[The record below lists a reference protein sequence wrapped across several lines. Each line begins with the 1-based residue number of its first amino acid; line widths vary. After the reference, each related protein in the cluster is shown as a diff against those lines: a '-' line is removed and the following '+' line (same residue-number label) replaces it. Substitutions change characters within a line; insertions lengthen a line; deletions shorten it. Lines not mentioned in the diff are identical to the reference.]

1 LGFAPI
7 EAPRVCILRSRHGRE
22 LSRRPSRTLELL
34 PDVSWGFYA
43 LQPRKKEDVVMTDLK
58 TGTILSG
65 RPGSGAHRVVALCGP
80 YLSGKT
86 SLLESLLFAMG
97 AIGRRGSTRAG
108 TSVGDGA
115 LEARKRSM
123 GTEINIAS
131 VEYLGDHWTFLD
143 APGSIEFQHDSFAAL
158 AVCDVA
164 VVVCEPSPERIVA
177 LSPLVK
183 YIEDHHI
190 PHLFFINKIDS
201 AERRVRDMLAAL
213 QTVSSRKLVLRQ
225 VPIRRPTADGG
236 EETIGYVDLVSER
249 AYRYKTSG
257 ASDLIEMPAEILPRE
272 SEARREMLETLSEF
286 DDALLEQLIEDV
298 APEKS
303 LIYRDLHDEFGA
315 DQIAPVL
322 IGAGDRENGVRRLL
336 KALRH
341 DAPFV
346 AETAKRRDLPSNGV
360 AMAECF
366 KVLHQAHAGKLSL
379 CRVWSGAL
387 TEGQSLGGQR
397 IGSLF
402 RPFGQRL
409 DKLGEAKA
417 GEIVALAK
425 IDSLSGGQSISAS
438 GIRPVADFP
447 PADPPVFAVALSA
460 KNRNDEVKLSG
471 ALHKIAEEDPSLAYE
486 ARAETHE
493 LLLRGQGEMHLKVA
507 VEKLAGRYNVA
518 VETVPPRVAYRET
531 IQAGAS
537 QHARYKRQTG
547 GHGQF
552 ADIKVEIRPLP
563 RGSGFRFVDKIVGG
577 VVPRNFI
584 PAVEEGLVD
593 YLKEGP
599 LGQPVVD
606 LEVSLVDG
614 QYHAVDSSEM
624 SFKMAAR
631 IAMSEA
637 MPKCRPVLLE
647 PILKVTVA
655 APSDSTSR
663 IQRLIS
669 GRRGQLLGY
678 DTRPGWP
685 GWDEVAA
692 LMPEAEVADMI
703 VEIRSVTQGVG
714 TYRTEFD
721 HLQELVGRTAERIVE
736 ETKKRAAA

>member
-1 LGFAPI
+1 MNDI
-7 EAPRVCILRSRHGRE
+7 KSETI
-22 LSRRPSRTLELL
+22 
-34 PDVSWGFYA
+34 
-43 LQPRKKEDVVMTDLK
+43 
-58 TGTILSG
+58 TGG

-86 SLLESLLFAMG
+86 SLLESILYATG

-108 TSVGDGA
+108 TSIGDGA
-115 LEARKRSM
+115 AEARKRGM
-123 GTEINIAS
+123 GTEINVAS
-131 VEYLGDHWTFLD
+131 VDYLGDQWSFLD
-143 APGSIEFQHDSFAAL
+143 VPGSIEFQHDAFAAL
-158 AVCDVA
+158 AVCDAA
-164 VVVCEPSPERIVA
+164 VLVCEPSPERVVA
-177 LSPLVK
+177 LTPLLK
-183 YIEDHHI
+183 YIEDNHI
-190 PHLFFINKIDS
+190 PHIIFVNKIDS
-201 AERRVRDMLAAL
+201 AQVRVRDMLGAL
-213 QTVSSRKLVLRQ
+213 QAVSARKLVLRQ
-225 VPIRRPTADGG
+225 VPIRRPTSDGG

-272 SEARREMLETLSEF
+272 ADARREMLETLSEF
-286 DDALLEQLIEDV
+286 DDTLLEQLIEDI

-303 LIYRDLHDEFGA
+303 LIYRDLHDEFGS
-315 DQIAPVL
+315 DQIVPVL
-322 IGAGDRENGVRRLL
+322 LGAGDRENGVRRLL

-341 DAPFV
+341 DTPFV
-346 AETAKRRDLPSNGV
+346 AVTAERRTLPSNGV

-366 KVLHQAHAGKLSL
+366 KVLHQSHAGKLSL
-379 CRVWSGAL
+379 CRVWSGTL
-387 TEGQSLGGQR
+387 SEGQNIGGQR
-397 IGSLF
+397 VGTLL

-409 DKLGEAKA
+409 DKISEAKA

-425 IDSLSGGQSISAS
+425 VDVLSAGQSLAAA
-438 GIRPVADFP
+438 GIAPTVDFP
-447 PADPPVFAVALSA
+447 AAVPSVFALSLAA

-471 ALHKIAEEDPSLAYE
+471 ALHKIVEEDPSLSFE
-486 ARAETHE
+486 ARGETHE
-493 LLLRGQGEMHLKVA
+493 LLIKGQGEMHLKVA
-507 VEKLAGRYNVA
+507 VDKLAGRYNVA
-518 VETVPPRVAYRET
+518 VETTTPRVAYRET
-531 IQAGAS
+531 IQAGTQ

-552 ADIKVEIRPLP
+552 ADIKVEIKPLP

-584 PAVEEGLVD
+584 PAVEEGLFD
-593 YLKEGP
+593 YTKEGP

-606 LEVSLVDG
+606 LEVTLFDG
-614 QYHAVDSSEM
+614 QFHAVDSSEM

-655 APSDSTSR
+655 APSESTPR

-669 GRRGQLLGY
+669 GRRGQLLGF
-678 DTRPGWP
+678 DTRAGWN
-685 GWDEVAA
+685 GWDEVSA
-692 LMPEAEVADMI
+692 LMPEAEIADMI

-714 TYRTEFD
+714 TFRTEFD
-721 HLQELVGRTAERIVE
+721 HLQELAGRTAERIVE

>member
-1 LGFAPI
+1 
-7 EAPRVCILRSRHGRE
+7 
-22 LSRRPSRTLELL
+22 
-34 PDVSWGFYA
+34 
-43 LQPRKKEDVVMTDLK
+43 MTDLN
-58 TGTILSG
+58 TGTVLGG

-86 SLLESLLFAMG
+86 SLLESILYATG

-108 TSVGDGA
+108 TSIGDA
-115 LEARKRSM
+115 SAEARKRGM

-131 VEYLGDHWTFLD
+131 IDYLGDQWTFLD
-143 APGSIEFQHDSFAAL
+143 TPGSIELQHDALAAL
-158 AVCDVA
+158 AVADAA
-164 VVVCEPSPERIVA
+164 VVICEPSPERVVA
-177 LSPLVK
+177 LTPLLR
-183 YIEDHHI
+183 YIEDNLI
-190 PHLFFINKIDS
+190 PHIFFVNKIDS
-201 AERRVRDMLAAL
+201 AEGRVRDMLAAL

-225 VPIRRPTADGG
+225 VPIRRATPNGA
-236 EETIGYVDLVSER
+236 EETVGYVDLVSER
-249 AYRYKTSG
+249 AYRYKSSG

-286 DDALLEQLIEDV
+286 DDTLLEQLIEDV

-303 LIYRDLHDEFGA
+303 LIYRDMHDEFGA
-315 DQIAPVL
+315 QKIAPVL
-322 IGAGDRENGVRRLL
+322 LGAGDRENGVRRLL

-341 DAPFV
+341 DTPFV
-346 AETAKRRDLPSNGV
+346 EETAKRRDLPSNGA

-379 CRVWSGAL
+379 CRVWSG
-387 TEGQSLGGQR
+387 TIGEGQSLGGQR
-397 IGSLF
+397 VGSLF

-409 DKLGEAKA
+409 DKVSEAKA

-425 IDSLSGGQSISAS
+425 MDTLSTGQSLSAA
-438 GIRPVADFP
+438 GIDPVADFP
-447 PADPPVFAVALSA
+447 IAEPPVFALALA
-460 KNRNDEVKLSG
+460 ARNRNDEVKLSG
-471 ALHKIAEEDPSLAYE
+471 ALQKIVEEDPSLAYE
-486 ARAETHE
+486 QRAETHE
-493 LLLRGQGEMHLKVA
+493 LLLRGQGETHLKVA
-507 VEKLAGRYNVA
+507 IDKLAGRYNIA
-518 VETVPPRVAYRET
+518 IDTHPPRVAYRET
-531 IQAGAS
+531 IQAGAT

-552 ADIKVEIRPLP
+552 GDIKVEIRPLP

-584 PAVEEGLVD
+584 PAVEEGLRD

-606 LEVSLVDG
+606 LEVTLVDG
-614 QYHAVDSSEM
+614 QYHSVDSSEM

-631 IAMSEA
+631 IAMTEA
-637 MPKCRPVLLE
+637 MPKCKPVLLE

-655 APSDSTSR
+655 APSDATSR

-678 DTRPGWP
+678 DARTGWT
-685 GWDEVAA
+685 GWDEVSA

-714 TYRTEFD
+714 TWHATFD
-721 HLQELVGRTAERIVE
+721 HLQELVGRTADRIVE

>member
-1 LGFAPI
+1 MNDI
-7 EAPRVCILRSRHGRE
+7 KSETI
-22 LSRRPSRTLELL
+22 
-34 PDVSWGFYA
+34 
-43 LQPRKKEDVVMTDLK
+43 
-58 TGTILSG
+58 TGG

-86 SLLESLLFAMG
+86 SLLESILYATG

-108 TSVGDGA
+108 TSIGDGA
-115 LEARKRSM
+115 AEARKRGM
-123 GTEINIAS
+123 GTEINVAS
-131 VEYLGDHWTFLD
+131 VDYLGDQWSFLD
-143 APGSIEFQHDSFAAL
+143 VPGSIEFQHDAYAAL
-158 AVCDVA
+158 AVCDAA
-164 VVVCEPSPERIVA
+164 VLVCEPSPERVVA
-177 LSPLVK
+177 LTPLLK

-190 PHLFFINKIDS
+190 PHIIFVNKIDS
-201 AERRVRDMLAAL
+201 AQVRVRDMLSAL
-213 QTVSSRKLVLRQ
+213 QGVSARKLVLRQ
-225 VPIRRPTADGG
+225 VPIRRPTSDGG
-236 EETIGYVDLVSER
+236 EETVGYVDLVSER
-249 AYRYKTSG
+249 AYRYKSSG

-272 SEARREMLETLSEF
+272 ADARREMLETLSEF
-286 DDALLEQLIEDV
+286 DDTLLEQLIEDI

-315 DQIAPVL
+315 DQIVPVL
-322 IGAGDRENGVRRLL
+322 LGAGDRENGVRRLM

-341 DAPFV
+341 DTPFV
-346 AETAKRRDLPSNGV
+346 AVTAQRRDLPSNGV

-366 KVLHQAHAGKLSL
+366 KVLHQSHAGKLSL
-379 CRVWSGAL
+379 CRVWSGTL
-387 TEGQSLGGQR
+387 SEGQNLGGQR
-397 IGSLF
+397 IGTLL

-409 DKLGEAKA
+409 DKISEAKA

-425 IDSLSGGQSISAS
+425 VDVLSAGQSLAAA
-438 GIRPVADFP
+438 GIAPTVDFP
-447 PADPPVFAVALSA
+447 AADPPVFALSLAA

-471 ALHKIAEEDPSLAYE
+471 ALHKIVEEDPSLSFE
-486 ARAETHE
+486 ARGETHE
-493 LLLRGQGEMHLKVA
+493 LLIKGQGEMHLKVA
-507 VEKLAGRYNVA
+507 VDKLAGRYNVA
-518 VETVPPRVAYRET
+518 VDTTTPRVAYRET
-531 IQAGAS
+531 IQAGTQ

-552 ADIKVEIRPLP
+552 ADIKVEIKPLP

-593 YLKEGP
+593 YTKEGP

-606 LEVSLVDG
+606 LEVTLFDG
-614 QYHAVDSSEM
+614 QFHAVDSSEM

-655 APSDSTSR
+655 APSESTPR

-669 GRRGQLLGY
+669 GRRGQLLGF
-678 DTRPGWP
+678 DARAGWN
-685 GWDEVAA
+685 GWDEVSA
-692 LMPEAEVADMI
+692 LMPEAEIADMI

-714 TYRTEFD
+714 TFRTEFD
-721 HLQELVGRTAERIVE
+721 HLQELAGRTAERIVE

>member
-1 LGFAPI
+1 
-7 EAPRVCILRSRHGRE
+7 
-22 LSRRPSRTLELL
+22 
-34 PDVSWGFYA
+34 
-43 LQPRKKEDVVMTDLK
+43 
-58 TGTILSG
+58 
-65 RPGSGAHRVVALCGP
+65 
-80 YLSGKT
+80 
-86 SLLESLLFAMG
+86 
-97 AIGRRGSTRAG
+97 
-108 TSVGDGA
+108 
-115 LEARKRSM
+115 M
-123 GTEINIAS
+123 GTEINVAS
-131 VEYLGDHWTFLD
+131 VDYLGDQWTFLD
-143 APGSIEFQHDSFAAL
+143 APGSIEFQQDAFDAL
-158 AVCDVA
+158 AVCDTA
-164 VVVCEPSPERIVA
+164 VIVCEPSPERVVA

-183 YIEDHHI
+183 YIEDNHI
-190 PHLFFINKIDS
+190 PHVFFINKIDS
-201 AERRVRDMLAAL
+201 AEGRVRDMLAAL

-225 VPIRRPTADGG
+225 VPIRRPTNDGG

-249 AYRYKTSG
+249 AYRYQSNG

-315 DQIAPVL
+315 DKISPVL
-322 IGAGDRENGVRRLL
+322 LGAGDRENGVRRLL

-346 AETAKRRDLPSNGV
+346 GETARRRDLPSNGG

-379 CRVWSGAL
+379 CRVWSGTL

-409 DKLGEAKA
+409 DKIGEARA
-417 GEIVALAK
+417 GELVALAK
-425 IDSLSGGQSISAS
+425 IDALSAGHSISAA
-438 GIRPVADFP
+438 GIAPTADFP
-447 PADPPVFAVALSA
+447 PAESPVFTLALSA
-460 KNRNDEVKLSG
+460 RNRNDEVKLSG
-471 ALHKIAEEDPSLAYE
+471 ALQKIVEEDPSLAWE

-493 LLLRGQGEMHLKVA
+493 LLLKGQGEMHLKVA

-518 VETVPPRVAYRET
+518 VETMAPRVAYRET
-531 IQAGAS
+531 IQAGTQ

-552 ADIKVEIRPLP
+552 ADIKVEIKPLP
-563 RGSGFRFVDKIVGG
+563 RGSGFRFVDRIVGG

-584 PAVEEGLVD
+584 PAVEEGLSEF
-593 YLKEGP
+593 LKEGP

-606 LEVSLVDG
+606 LEATLFDG

-631 IAMSEA
+631 IALTEA
-637 MPKCRPVLLE
+637 LPKCRPVLLE

-655 APSDSTSR
+655 APSDATSR
-663 IQRLIS
+663 IQRLIT

-678 DTRPGWP
+678 DARAGWN
-685 GWDEVAA
+685 GWDEVSA

-721 HLQELVGRTAERIVE
+721 HLQEITGRTADRIVE
-736 ETKKRAAA
+736 ESKKRAAA

>member
-1 LGFAPI
+1 
-7 EAPRVCILRSRHGRE
+7 
-22 LSRRPSRTLELL
+22 
-34 PDVSWGFYA
+34 
-43 LQPRKKEDVVMTDLK
+43 MTDLK
-58 TGTILSG
+58 SGTITGG

-80 YLSGKT
+80 YLAGKT
-86 SLLESLLFAMG
+86 SLLESILYATG

-108 TSVGDGA
+108 TSIGDGA
-115 LEARKRSM
+115 VEARKRGM
-123 GTEINIAS
+123 GTELNIAS
-131 VEYLGDHWTFLD
+131 VDYLGDQWTFLD
-143 APGSIEFQHDSFAAL
+143 APGSIEFQHDTLASL
-158 AVCDVA
+158 AVCDAA
-164 VVVCEPSPERIVA
+164 VVVCEPSPERVLA
-177 LSPLVK
+177 LAPLLK
-183 YIEDHHI
+183 YIEDHHV

-201 AERRVRDMLAAL
+201 AQVRVRDLLAAL
-213 QTVSSRKLVLRQ
+213 QTVSTRKLVLRQ

-236 EETIGYVDLVSER
+236 DETVGYVDLVSER
-249 AYRYKTSG
+249 AYRYRSSG

-303 LIYRDLHDEFGA
+303 LIYRDLHDEFGH
-315 DQIAPVL
+315 DLIAPVL
-322 IGAGDRENGVRRLL
+322 LGAGDRENGVRRLL

-341 DAPFV
+341 DTPV
-346 AETAKRRDLPSNGV
+346 AAVTAQRRGLTSNGV
-360 AMAECF
+360 AVAECF

-387 TEGQSLGGQR
+387 GEGQSLGGQR

-409 DKLGEAKA
+409 DKIAEAKA

-425 IDSLSGGQSISAS
+425 VESLSGGQSISAT
-438 GIRPVADFP
+438 GIAAVADVP
-447 PADPPVFAVALSA
+447 KAEPPVFALALA
-460 KNRNDEVKLSG
+460 ARNRNDEVKLSG
-471 ALHKIAEEDPSLAYE
+471 ALHKVVEEDPSLSFE
-486 ARAETHE
+486 PRAETHE
-493 LLLRGQGEMHLKVA
+493 LLLKGQGEMHLKVA
-507 VEKLAGRYNVA
+507 VEKLGGRYNVA
-518 VETVPPRVAYRET
+518 VDTVAPRIAYRET
-531 IQAGAS
+531 IQAGAA

-552 ADIKVEIRPLP
+552 ADIRIEIRPLP
-563 RGSGFRFVDKIVGG
+563 RGAGFRFLDKIVGG

-584 PAVEEGLVD
+584 PAVEEGLRD
-593 YLKEGP
+593 YLREGP

-606 LEVSLVDG
+606 IEVALVDG

-624 SFKMAAR
+624 SFRMAAR

-647 PILKVTVA
+647 PILKVTVM
-655 APSDSTSR
+655 APSDSTPR

-678 DTRPGWP
+678 DTRPGWT
-685 GWDEVAA
+685 GWDEVSA

-714 TYRTEFD
+714 TFRTEFD
-721 HLQELVGRTAERIVE
+721 HLQELAGRTAERIVE
-736 ETKKRAAA
+736 EARKRAAA

>member
-1 LGFAPI
+1 MNDI
-7 EAPRVCILRSRHGRE
+7 KSETI
-22 LSRRPSRTLELL
+22 
-34 PDVSWGFYA
+34 
-43 LQPRKKEDVVMTDLK
+43 
-58 TGTILSG
+58 TGG

-86 SLLESLLFAMG
+86 SLLESILYATG

-108 TSVGDGA
+108 TSIGDGA
-115 LEARKRSM
+115 AEARKRGM
-123 GTEINIAS
+123 GTEINVAS
-131 VEYLGDHWTFLD
+131 VDYLGDQWSFLD
-143 APGSIEFQHDSFAAL
+143 VPGSIEFQHDAFAAL
-158 AVCDVA
+158 AVCDAA
-164 VVVCEPSPERIVA
+164 VLVCEPSPERVVA
-177 LSPLVK
+177 LTPLLK

-190 PHLFFINKIDS
+190 PHIIFVNKIDS
-201 AERRVRDMLAAL
+201 AQVRVRDMLSAL
-213 QTVSSRKLVLRQ
+213 QGVSARKLVLRQ
-225 VPIRRPTADGG
+225 VPIRRPTNDGG
-236 EETIGYVDLVSER
+236 EETVGYVDLVSER
-249 AYRYKTSG
+249 AYRYKSSG

-272 SEARREMLETLSEF
+272 ADARRELLETLSEF
-286 DDALLEQLIEDV
+286 DDTLLEQLIEDI

-315 DQIAPVL
+315 DQIVPVL
-322 IGAGDRENGVRRLL
+322 LGAGDRENGVRRLL

-341 DAPFV
+341 DTPFV
-346 AETAKRRDLPSNGV
+346 AVTAQRRDLPSNGV

-366 KVLHQAHAGKLSL
+366 KVLHQSHAGKLSL
-379 CRVWSGAL
+379 CRVWSGTL
-387 TEGQSLGGQR
+387 SEGQNVGGQR
-397 IGSLF
+397 IGTLL

-409 DKLGEAKA
+409 DKISEAKA

-425 IDSLSGGQSISAS
+425 VDVLSAGQSLAAA
-438 GIRPVADFP
+438 GIAPTADFP
-447 PADPPVFAVALSA
+447 AADPPVFALSLAA

-471 ALHKIAEEDPSLAYE
+471 ALHKIVEEDPSLSFE
-486 ARAETHE
+486 ARGETHE
-493 LLLRGQGEMHLKVA
+493 LLIKGQGEMHLKVA
-507 VEKLAGRYNVA
+507 VDKLAGRYNVA
-518 VETVPPRVAYRET
+518 VETTTPRVAYRET
-531 IQAGAS
+531 IQAGTQ

-552 ADIKVEIRPLP
+552 ADIKVEIKPLP

-584 PAVEEGLVD
+584 PAVEEGLFD
-593 YLKEGP
+593 YTKEGP

-606 LEVSLVDG
+606 FEVTLFDG
-614 QYHAVDSSEM
+614 QFHAVDSSEM

-655 APSDSTSR
+655 APSDSTPR

-678 DTRPGWP
+678 DTRAGWS
-685 GWDEVAA
+685 GWDEVSA
-692 LMPEAEVADMI
+692 LMPEAEIADMI

-714 TYRTEFD
+714 TFRTEFD
-721 HLQELVGRTAERIVE
+721 HLQELVGRTADRIVE
-736 ETKKRAAA
+736 ETKKHAAA

>member
-1 LGFAPI
+1 MNDIKSEPI
-7 EAPRVCILRSRHGRE
+7 
-22 LSRRPSRTLELL
+22 
-34 PDVSWGFYA
+34 
-43 LQPRKKEDVVMTDLK
+43 
-58 TGTILSG
+58 TGG

-86 SLLESLLFAMG
+86 SLLESILYATG

-108 TSVGDGA
+108 TSIGDGA
-115 LEARKRSM
+115 AEARKRGM
-123 GTEINIAS
+123 GTEINVAS
-131 VEYLGDHWTFLD
+131 VDYLGDQWSFLD
-143 APGSIEFQHDSFAAL
+143 VPGSIEFQHDAFAAL
-158 AVCDVA
+158 AVCDAA
-164 VVVCEPSPERIVA
+164 VLVCEPSPERVVA
-177 LSPLVK
+177 LTPLLK
-183 YIEDHHI
+183 YIEDNHI
-190 PHLFFINKIDS
+190 PHIIFVNKIDS
-201 AERRVRDMLAAL
+201 AQVRVRDMLGAL
-213 QTVSSRKLVLRQ
+213 QAVSARKLVLRQ
-225 VPIRRPTADGG
+225 VPIRRPTSDGG

-272 SEARREMLETLSEF
+272 ADARREMLETLSEF
-286 DDALLEQLIEDV
+286 DDTLLEQLIEDI

-303 LIYRDLHDEFGA
+303 LIYRDLHDEFGS
-315 DQIAPVL
+315 DQIVPVL
-322 IGAGDRENGVRRLL
+322 LGAGDRENGVRRLL

-341 DAPFV
+341 DTPFV
-346 AETAKRRDLPSNGV
+346 AVTAERRTLPSNGV

-366 KVLHQAHAGKLSL
+366 KVLHQSHAGKLSL
-379 CRVWSGAL
+379 CRVWSGTL
-387 TEGQSLGGQR
+387 SEGQNIGGQR
-397 IGSLF
+397 IGTLL

-409 DKLGEAKA
+409 DKISEAKA

-425 IDSLSGGQSISAS
+425 VDVLSAGQSLAAA
-438 GIRPVADFP
+438 GIAPTVDFP
-447 PADPPVFAVALSA
+447 AAVPSVFALSLAA

-471 ALHKIAEEDPSLAYE
+471 ALHKIVEEDPSLSFE
-486 ARAETHE
+486 ARGETHE
-493 LLLRGQGEMHLKVA
+493 LLIKGQGEMHLKVA
-507 VEKLAGRYNVA
+507 VDKLAGRYNVA
-518 VETVPPRVAYRET
+518 VETTTPRVAYRET
-531 IQAGAS
+531 IQAGTQ

-552 ADIKVEIRPLP
+552 ADIKVEIKPLP

-584 PAVEEGLVD
+584 PAVEEGLFD
-593 YLKEGP
+593 YTKEGP

-606 LEVSLVDG
+606 LEVTLFDG
-614 QYHAVDSSEM
+614 QFHAVDSSEM

-655 APSDSTSR
+655 APSESTPR

-678 DTRPGWP
+678 DTRAGWN
-685 GWDEVAA
+685 GWDEVSA
-692 LMPEAEVADMI
+692 LMPEAEIADMI

-714 TYRTEFD
+714 TFRTEFD
-721 HLQELVGRTAERIVE
+721 HLQELAGRTAERIVE

>member
-1 LGFAPI
+1 MADI
-7 EAPRVCILRSRHGRE
+7 KSETI
-22 LSRRPSRTLELL
+22 
-34 PDVSWGFYA
+34 
-43 LQPRKKEDVVMTDLK
+43 
-58 TGTILSG
+58 TGG

-86 SLLESLLFAMG
+86 SLLESILYATG

-108 TSVGDGA
+108 TSIGDGA
-115 LEARKRSM
+115 AEARKRGM
-123 GTEINIAS
+123 GTEINVAS
-131 VEYLGDHWTFLD
+131 VDYLGDQWTFLD
-143 APGSIEFQHDSFAAL
+143 VPGSIEFQHDAFAAL
-158 AVCDVA
+158 AVSDAA
-164 VVVCEPSPERIVA
+164 VLVCEPSPERVVA
-177 LSPLVK
+177 LTPLVK
-183 YIEDHHI
+183 FIEDHHI
-190 PHLFFINKIDS
+190 PHVIFINKIDS
-201 AERRVRDMLAAL
+201 AEVRVRDMLSAL
-213 QTVSSRKLVLRQ
+213 QSISSRKLLLRQ
-225 VPIRRPTADGG
+225 VPIRHTAADGS
-236 EETIGYVDLVSER
+236 EETVGYVDLVSER
-249 AYRYKTSG
+249 AYRYKSSG

-286 DDALLEQLIEDV
+286 DDQLLEQLIEDI

-315 DQIAPVL
+315 DQISPVL
-322 IGAGDRENGVRRLL
+322 LGAGDRENGVRRLL

-341 DAPFV
+341 DTPFV
-346 AETAKRRDLPSNGV
+346 AETAKRRALPSNGV

-366 KVLHQAHAGKLSL
+366 KVLHQSHAGKLSL
-379 CRVWSGAL
+379 CRVWSGSL
-387 TEGQSLGGQR
+387 VEGQSVGGQR
-397 IGSLF
+397 IGTLL

-409 DKLGEAKA
+409 DKISEAGA

-425 IDSLSGGQSISAS
+425 VDALSGGQSLAAA
-438 GIRPVADFP
+438 GIAPTADFP
-447 PADPPVFAVALSA
+447 KAEPPVFALSLRA

-471 ALHKIAEEDPSLAYE
+471 ALHKIVEEDPSLSFE
-486 ARAETHE
+486 ARGETHE
-493 LLLRGQGEMHLKVA
+493 LLLKGQGEMHLKVA
-507 VEKLAGRYNVA
+507 VDKLAGRYNVA
-518 VETVPPRVAYRET
+518 VETETPRVAYRET
-531 IQAGAS
+531 IQGGS
-537 QHARYKRQTG
+537 QQHARYKRQTG

-552 ADIKVEIRPLP
+552 ADIKVEIKPLA

-584 PAVEEGLVD
+584 PAVEEGLID

-606 LEVSLVDG
+606 LEVTLFDG
-614 QYHAVDSSEM
+614 QYHTVDSSEM

-637 MPKCRPVLLE
+637 MPKCKPVLLE

-655 APSDSTSR
+655 APNDATPR

-678 DTRPGWP
+678 DAREGWS
-685 GWDEVAA
+685 GWDEVSA
-692 LMPEAEVADMI
+692 LMPEAEIADMI

-714 TYRTEFD
+714 TFRTEFD

-736 ETKKRAAA
+736 ETKKRAA

>member
-1 LGFAPI
+1 MA
-7 EAPRVCILRSRHGRE
+7 
-22 LSRRPSRTLELL
+22 
-34 PDVSWGFYA
+34 
-43 LQPRKKEDVVMTDLK
+43 DLK

-86 SLLESLLFAMG
+86 SLLESLLFATG

-108 TSVGDGA
+108 TSVGDGSQ
-115 LEARKRSM
+115 EARRRNM
-123 GTEINIAS
+123 GTEINIATA
-131 VEYLGDHWTFLD
+131 EYLGDHWTFLD
-143 APGSIEFQHDSFAAL
+143 VPGSIEFQHDSFAAL
-158 AVCDVA
+158 AVCDA
-164 VVVCEPSPERIVA
+164 VVIVCEPSPERVVA

-190 PHLFFINKIDS
+190 PHIFFVNKIDS
-201 AERRVRDMLAAL
+201 AEGRVRDTLAAL

-225 VPIRRPTADGG
+225 VPIRKPTTDGG

-249 AYRYKTSG
+249 AYHYKASG

-272 SEARREMLETLSEF
+272 NEARREMLETLSEF
-286 DDALLEQLIEDV
+286 DDQLLEQLIEDV

-346 AETAKRRDLPSNGV
+346 EETAKRRDLPSNGV
-360 AMAECF
+360 ALAECF

-379 CRVWSGAL
+379 CRVWSGTL
-387 TEGQSLGGQR
+387 SEGQSLGGQR

-409 DKLGEAKA
+409 DKIGEARA

-425 IDSLSGGQSISAS
+425 VEALSAGQSIAQA
-438 GIRPVADFP
+438 GIAPVADFP
-447 PADPPVFAVALSA
+447 AAEPPVFTLALAA

-471 ALHKIAEEDPSLAYE
+471 ALHKLTEEDPSLAYE
-486 ARAETHE
+486 QRGETHE
-493 LLLRGQGEMHLKVA
+493 LLLKGQGEMHLKVA

-531 IQAGAS
+531 IQAGTQ

-552 ADIKVEIRPLP
+552 ADIKVEIKPLP
-563 RGSGFRFVDKIVGG
+563 RGSGFRFVDRIVGG

-584 PAVEEGLVD
+584 PAVEEGLSEF
-593 YLKEGP
+593 LKEGP

-606 LEVSLVDG
+606 LEATLFDG

-631 IAMSEA
+631 IALTEA
-637 MPKCRPVLLE
+637 LPKCRPVLLE

-655 APSDSTSR
+655 APSDATSR
-663 IQRLIS
+663 IQRLIT

-678 DTRPGWP
+678 DARPGWS
-685 GWDEVAA
+685 GWDEVSA

-721 HLQELVGRTAERIVE
+721 HLQELVGRTADRIVE
-736 ETKKRAAA
+736 ESKKRAAA

>member
-1 LGFAPI
+1 MANP
-7 EAPRVCILRSRHGRE
+7 
-22 LSRRPSRTLELL
+22 
-34 PDVSWGFYA
+34 
-43 LQPRKKEDVVMTDLK
+43 K
-58 TGTILSG
+58 TETITGG

-86 SLLESLLFAMG
+86 SLLESILYATG

-115 LEARKRSM
+115 PEARKRSM
-123 GTEINIAS
+123 GTELNIAS
-131 VEYLGDHWTFLD
+131 VDYLGDQWTFID
-143 APGSIEFQHDSFAAL
+143 APGSIEFQQDAFAAL
-158 AVCDVA
+158 AACDAA
-164 VVVCEPSPERIVA
+164 VLVCEPTPERVVA
-177 LSPLVK
+177 LTPLLK
-183 YIEDHHI
+183 YIEDNRI
-190 PHLFFINKIDS
+190 PHIIFINKIDS
-201 AERRVRDMLAAL
+201 AEARVRDMLAAL

-225 VPIRRPTADGG
+225 VPIRRTAADGS
-236 EETIGYVDLVSER
+236 EETVGYVDLVSER
-249 AYRYKTSG
+249 AYRYKSSG

-286 DDALLEQLIEDV
+286 DDTLLEQLIEDV

-303 LIYRDLHDEFGA
+303 LIYRDLHDEFGS
-315 DQIAPVL
+315 DKIVPVL
-322 IGAGDRENGVRRLL
+322 LGAGDRENGVRRLL

-341 DAPFV
+341 DTPFV
-346 AETAKRRDLPSNGV
+346 AETATRRTLPSNGV

-366 KVLHQAHAGKLSL
+366 KVVHQAHAGKLSL
-379 CRVWSGAL
+379 CRVWSG
-387 TEGQSLGGQR
+387 TVSEGMSLGGQR
-397 IGSLF
+397 IGGLF

-409 DKLGEAKA
+409 DKVAQARA
-417 GEIVALAK
+417 GEIVAFAK
-425 IDSLSGGQSISAS
+425 IDALSSGQAIAAS
-438 GIRPVADFP
+438 GITKTDDFP
-447 PADPPVFAVALSA
+447 RAEAPVFGLALAA

-471 ALHKIAEEDPSLAYE
+471 ALHKIVEEDPSLSFE

-507 VEKLAGRYNVA
+507 VDKLAGRYNVA
-518 VETVPPRVAYRET
+518 IETEAPRVSYRET
-531 IQAGAS
+531 IQAGAT

-552 ADIKVEIRPLP
+552 ADIKVEIKPLR

-584 PAVEEGLVD
+584 PAVAEGLRD

-606 LEVSLVDG
+606 LEVTLFDG

-637 MPKCRPVLLE
+637 MPKCKPVLLE
-647 PILKVTVA
+647 PILKVSVA

-678 DTRPGWP
+678 DARPGWN
-685 GWDEVAA
+685 GWDEVSA

-714 TYRTEFD
+714 TFRTEFD
-721 HLQELVGRTAERIVE
+721 HLQELAGRTADRIVE
-736 ETKKRAAA
+736 EAKKRAAA

>member
-1 LGFAPI
+1 
-7 EAPRVCILRSRHGRE
+7 
-22 LSRRPSRTLELL
+22 
-34 PDVSWGFYA
+34 
-43 LQPRKKEDVVMTDLK
+43 MTDPR

-86 SLLESLLFAMG
+86 SLLESLLYATG

-108 TSVGDGA
+108 TSVGDA
-115 LEARKRSM
+115 TAESRKRGM

-131 VEYLGDHWTFLD
+131 VDYLGDQWTFLD
-143 APGSIEFQHDSFAAL
+143 TPGSIEFQHDTFAAL
-158 AVCDVA
+158 AVCDAA
-164 VVVCEPSPERIVA
+164 VVVCEPSPERVLA
-177 LSPLVK
+177 LAPLLK
-183 YIEDHHI
+183 YIEDNRI
-190 PHLFFINKIDS
+190 PHIVFINKIDS
-201 AERRVRDMLAAL
+201 AEGRVRDMLAAL
-213 QTVSSRKLVLRQ
+213 QNVSTAKLVLRQ
-225 VPIRRPTADGG
+225 VPIRRNAADGS
-236 EETIGYVDLVSER
+236 EETVGYVDLVSER
-249 AYRYKTSG
+249 AYRYKSSG

-286 DDALLEQLIEDV
+286 DDTLLEQLIEDV

-315 DQIAPVL
+315 QKIAPVL
-322 IGAGDRENGVRRLL
+322 LGAGDRENGVRRLL

-341 DAPFV
+341 DTPFV
-346 AETAKRRDLPSNGV
+346 AETAKRRALLLDKGPLDKNTT
-360 AMAECF
+360 AECF
-366 KVLHQAHAGKLSL
+366 KVLHQAHTGKLSL
-379 CRVWSGAL
+379 ARVWSGAL
-387 TEGQSLGGQR
+387 GEGQSLGGQR
-397 IGSLF
+397 IGSLL

-409 DKLGEAKA
+409 EKIAEAKA
-417 GEIVALAK
+417 GEIVVLAK
-425 IDSLSGGQSISAS
+425 LDALSAGQSLSSA
-438 GIRPVADFP
+438 GIAPVTDFP
-447 PADPPVFAVALSA
+447 PAEPPVFALSLSA

-471 ALHKIAEEDPSLAYE
+471 ALFKLAEEDPSLSYE
-486 ARAETHE
+486 PRAETHE
-493 LLLRGQGEMHLKVA
+493 LLLKGQGEMHLKIA

-518 VETVPPRVAYRET
+518 VETAPPRVAYRET
-531 IQAGAS
+531 IQAGAT

-552 ADIKVEIRPLP
+552 ADIKVEIRPLQ
-563 RGSGFRFVDKIVGG
+563 RGAGFRFVDKIVGG

-584 PAVEEGLVD
+584 PAVEEGLRD

-606 LEVSLVDG
+606 LEVRLVDG
-614 QYHAVDSSEM
+614 QYHSVDSSEM

-637 MPKCRPVLLE
+637 MPTCKPVLLE

-655 APSDSTSR
+655 APSDSTAR

-678 DTRPGWP
+678 DARPGWS
-685 GWDEVAA
+685 GWDEVSA
-692 LMPEAEVADMI
+692 LMPESELSDLI

-714 TYRTEFD
+714 TWRASFD
-721 HLQELVGRTAERIVE
+721 HLQELAGRAADRIVE
-736 ETKKRAAA
+736 ETKRRAA

>member
-1 LGFAPI
+1 MNDI
-7 EAPRVCILRSRHGRE
+7 
-22 LSRRPSRTLELL
+22 
-34 PDVSWGFYA
+34 
-43 LQPRKKEDVVMTDLK
+43 K
-58 TGTILSG
+58 TETIPGG

-86 SLLESLLFAMG
+86 SLLESILFATG

-108 TSVGDGA
+108 TSIGDA
-115 LEARKRSM
+115 SQEARKRGM
-123 GTEINIAS
+123 GTELNIAS
-131 VEYLGDHWTFLD
+131 VDYLGDQWTFID
-143 APGSIEFQHDSFAAL
+143 APGSIEFQHDAFSAL
-158 AVCDVA
+158 AVCDTA
-164 VVVCEPSPERIVA
+164 VVVCEPSVDRVVA
-177 LSPLVK
+177 LTPLLK

-190 PHLFFINKIDS
+190 PHLFFINKID
-201 AERRVRDMLAAL
+201 ATELRVRDMLAAL
-213 QTVSSRKLVLRQ
+213 QTVSGRKLVLRQ
-225 VPIRRPTADGG
+225 VPIRQTRSDGA
-236 EETIGYVDLVSER
+236 EEAVGYVDLVSER
-249 AYRYKTSG
+249 AYRYKSSG
-257 ASDLIEMPAEILPRE
+257 ASDLIEMPAEMLPRE

-286 DDALLEQLIEDV
+286 DDTLLEQLIEDI

-322 IGAGDRENGVRRLL
+322 LGAGDRENGVRRLL
-336 KALRH
+336 KSLRH

-346 AETAKRRDLPSNGV
+346 EVTAQRRLLPSNG
-360 AMAECF
+360 AALAECF
-366 KVLHQAHAGKLSL
+366 KVLHQAHAGKLSI
-379 CRVWSGAL
+379 CRVWSGTL

-397 IGSLF
+397 VGALF

-409 DKLGEAKA
+409 DKVGEARA
-417 GEIVALAK
+417 GEIIALAK
-425 IDSLSGGQSISAS
+425 LDALTTGQSLSAA
-438 GIRPVADFP
+438 GIAQVEDFP
-447 PADPPVFAVALSA
+447 QADPPVFGLGLAA

-471 ALHKIAEEDPSLAYE
+471 ALHKIVEEDPSLSFE

-493 LLLRGQGEMHLKVA
+493 LLLRGQGEMHLRVA
-507 VEKLAGRYNVA
+507 VEKLAGRYNIA
-518 VETVPPRVAYRET
+518 VDTQHPRVAYRET
-531 IQAGAS
+531 IQAGTQ

-552 ADIKVEIRPLP
+552 ADIKVEIKPLP
-563 RGSGFRFVDKIVGG
+563 RGSGFRFVDKVVGG

-584 PAVEEGLVD
+584 PAVEAGLVD

-606 LEVSLVDG
+606 LEVTLFDG
-614 QYHAVDSSEM
+614 QYHSVDSSEM

-631 IAMSEA
+631 IAMTEA
-637 MPKCRPVLLE
+637 MPKCKPVLLE

-655 APSDSTSR
+655 APSESTSR

-678 DTRPGWP
+678 DARPGWN
-685 GWDEVAA
+685 GWDEVSA

-721 HLQELVGRTAERIVE
+721 HLQELVGRTADRIVE

>member
-1 LGFAPI
+1 
-7 EAPRVCILRSRHGRE
+7 
-22 LSRRPSRTLELL
+22 
-34 PDVSWGFYA
+34 
-43 LQPRKKEDVVMTDLK
+43 MTDLK

-86 SLLESLLFAMG
+86 SLLESLLYATG

-108 TSVGDGA
+108 TSLGDGS

-131 VEYLGDHWTFLD
+131 VDYLGDQWTILD
-143 APGSIEFQHDSFAAL
+143 VPGSIEFQHDSFAAL
-158 AVCDVA
+158 AVCDTA
-164 VVVCEPSPERIVA
+164 VIVCEPSPERVVA

-183 YIEDHHI
+183 YIEDNHI

-201 AERRVRDMLAAL
+201 AEGRVRDMLAAL

-225 VPIRRPTADGG
+225 VPIRRPTSDGG

-249 AYRYKTSG
+249 AYRYKSSG

-272 SEARREMLETLSEF
+272 AEARREMLETLSEF
-286 DDALLEQLIEDV
+286 DDTLLEQLIEDV

-315 DQIAPVL
+315 DMISPVL
-322 IGAGDRENGVRRLL
+322 LGAGDRENGVRRLL

-346 AETAKRRDLPSNGV
+346 DDTARRRSLPSNGV

-379 CRVWSGAL
+379 CRVWSGTL
-387 TEGQSLGGQR
+387 SEGQSLGGQR
-397 IGSLF
+397 IGSLYH
-402 RPFGQRL
+402 PFGQRL
-409 DKLGEAKA
+409 DKVSQAKA

-425 IDSLSGGQSISAS
+425 IDALSAGQSISAA
-438 GIRPVADFP
+438 GIAPTADFP
-447 PADPPVFAVALSA
+447 AADSPVFALALSA
-460 KNRNDEVKLSG
+460 RNRNDEVKLSG
-471 ALHKIAEEDPSLAYE
+471 ALHKLAEEDPSLTWE

-493 LLLRGQGEMHLKVA
+493 LIIRGQGEMHLKVA
-507 VEKLAGRYNVA
+507 VEKLAGRYNIA
-518 VETVPPRVAYRET
+518 VETQAPKVAYRET
-531 IQAGAS
+531 IQSGAT

-552 ADIKVEIRPLP
+552 ADIKIEIRPLP
-563 RGSGFRFVDKIVGG
+563 RSSGFRFVDRIVGG

-584 PAVEEGLVD
+584 PAVEEGLIE

-606 LEVSLVDG
+606 LEVTLVDG

-637 MPKCRPVLLE
+637 MPTCKPVLLE

-655 APSDSTSR
+655 APSESTSR

-678 DTRPGWP
+678 DTRPGWD
-685 GWDEVAA
+685 GWDEVSA

-703 VEIRSVTQGVG
+703 VEIRSVTHGIG

-721 HLQELVGRTAERIVE
+721 HLQELTGRGADRIVE
-736 ETKKRAAA
+736 EAKKRAAA

>member
-1 LGFAPI
+1 
-7 EAPRVCILRSRHGRE
+7 
-22 LSRRPSRTLELL
+22 
-34 PDVSWGFYA
+34 
-43 LQPRKKEDVVMTDLK
+43 MTDLK

-86 SLLESLLFAMG
+86 SLLESLLYATG

-108 TSVGDGA
+108 TSVGDGSQ
-115 LEARKRSM
+115 EARKRSM

-131 VEYLGDHWTFLD
+131 ADYLGDHWTFLD
-143 APGSIEFQHDSFAAL
+143 VPGSIEFQHDSLAAL
-158 AVCDVA
+158 AVCDAA
-164 VVVCEPSPERIVA
+164 VIVCDPSPERVVA

-183 YIEDHHI
+183 YIEDNRI
-190 PHLFFINKIDS
+190 PHVFFVNKIDS
-201 AERRVRDMLAAL
+201 AEGRVRDTLAAL

-225 VPIRRPTADGG
+225 VPIRKPTSDGG

-249 AYRYKTSG
+249 AYRYKSSG

-272 SEARREMLETLSEF
+272 SDARREMLETLSEF
-286 DDALLEQLIEDV
+286 DDKLLEQLIEDV

-315 DQIAPVL
+315 DQISPVL

-336 KALRH
+336 KTLRH
-341 DAPFV
+341 DTPFV
-346 AETAKRRDLPSNGV
+346 EETAQRRDLPSNGV

-379 CRVWSGAL
+379 CRVWSGSLA
-387 TEGQSLGGQR
+387 EGQTVGGLR

-409 DKLGEAKA
+409 DKAGEVKA

-425 IDSLSGGQSISAS
+425 VEALSAGQAISAA
-438 GIRPVADFP
+438 GITPVADFP
-447 PADPPVFAVALSA
+447 PAESPVFTLALAA

-471 ALHKIAEEDPSLAYE
+471 ALQKITEEDPSLAYE
-486 ARAETHE
+486 QRAETHE
-493 LLLRGQGEMHLKVA
+493 LLLKGQGEMHLKVA

-518 VETVPPRVAYRET
+518 VDTVPPRVAYRET
-531 IQAGAS
+531 IQQGTS

-552 ADIKVEIRPLP
+552 ADIKIEMRPLP

-584 PAVEEGLVD
+584 PAVEEGCAEF
-593 YLKEGP
+593 LKEGP
-599 LGQPVVD
+599 LGQPAVD
-606 LEVSLVDG
+606 LEVTLVDG

-624 SFKMAAR
+624 SFKMASR
-631 IAMSEA
+631 IALTEGL
-637 MPKCRPVLLE
+637 PKCKPVLLE
-647 PILKVTVA
+647 PILKVTVS
-655 APSDSTSR
+655 APADATSR
-663 IQRLIS
+663 IQRLIT

-678 DTRPGWP
+678 DARPGWN
-685 GWDEVAA
+685 GWDEVSA

-721 HLQELVGRTAERIVE
+721 HLQELVGRTADRIVE